1 MLCEAHG
8 QNMIHSM
15 GSNMVVANHLGLYYN
30 PQFRSIDPSLGCTE
44 ITLKRPSRTRCELS
58 QINVEI

>member
-15 GSNMVVANHLGLYYN
+15 ASNMVVANHFGRYYN

-44 ITLKRPSRTRCELS
+44 IELKKT
-58 QINVEI
+58 IKNTM

>member
-1 MLCEAHG
+1 
-8 QNMIHSM
+8 MIHSM

-44 ITLKRPSRTRCELS
+44 ISLQRPSRTRCELS
-58 QINVEI
+58 EINVEI